1 MKKLAL
7 ILALLAI
14 LPATAFAQNV
24 FLAVETK
31 LVSDGSAH
39 TAMSITLDV
48 PQERIV
54 IPIFNKYRNLKWEAN
69 FPDFDFSEVAKPY
82 GADVVC
88 DASGVG
94 RSGTFKVEF
103 DTNDFISK
111 SDGKFAL
118 NQQTV
123 YPLNATVFQMRVI
136 LPDGFGLVKDNPSFL
151 PTDGSSSSDG
161 RNIFIFWSRTNVN
174 AGDVFTSQATY
185 ESLGL
190 PVDLLGVG
198 SGLALLVAMFAFA
211 YMRRTKLKPQM
222 IFSVLR
228 SDEKLVL
235 EKVMGNKDG
244 VHQKV
249 LVRESGYSKAK
260 VSKVLKILADRGI
273 VKLERVGR
281 SNKVFLRKNM
291 QTKAQKASGN
301 SQEE

>member
-1 MKKLAL
+1 M
-7 ILALLAI
+7 
-14 LPATAFAQNV
+14 
-24 FLAVETK
+24 
-31 LVSDGSAH
+31 
-39 TAMSITLDV
+39 
-48 PQERIV
+48 
-54 IPIFNKYRNLKWEAN
+54 
-69 FPDFDFSEVAKPY
+69 
-82 GADVVC
+82 
-88 DASGVG
+88 
-94 RSGTFKVEF
+94 
-103 DTNDFISK
+103 
-111 SDGKFAL
+111 
-118 NQQTV
+118 
-123 YPLNATVFQMRVI
+123 
-136 LPDGFGLVKDNPSFL
+136 
-151 PTDGSSSSDG
+151 
-161 RNIFIFWSRTNVN
+161 
-174 AGDVFTSQATY
+174 
-185 ESLGL
+185 GL